1 MSGMG
6 DWAKKAEELAKEH
19 PDQADQAVDRAEQ
32 FASERT
38 GGTYD
43 EQLAKGA
50 DAVQERY
57 GGGQGERQPQEQSG
71 QEQPGQEPAQEQAT
85 QEPEQG

>member
-19 PDQADQAVDRAEQ
+19 PDQADQAVDRAERL
-32 FASERT
+32 ASERT
-38 GGTYD
+38 GGKYD

-57 GGGQGERQPQEQSG
+57 GGGQGEQQPQEQSG
-71 QEQPGQEPAQEQAT
+71 QEPTQEQT
-85 QEPEQG
+85 SQEPEQG